1 MTAPPVTTRV
11 LMALKS
17 ADIKIDAVNYGG
29 SPVIMMIAVPL
40 EEYKQVIQLL
50 VDIIDHLKYV
60 YLKKIESLSSVSLS
74 NSL

>member
-29 SPVIMMIAVPL
+29 SPVIMMIAIPL

-50 VDIIDHLKYV
+50 VDIIDHL
-60 YLKKIESLSSVSLS
+60 
-74 NSL
+74 